1 MRQPTSDGTL
11 TWPHFKVL
19 LSQNCYNKKL
29 CSQEWQIHGTCAT
42 RGPLHIRSKPSTLL
56 DRLGLRGH
64 VKEFQGA
71 TTHQLEQAQESVCLL
86 ILL

>member
-1 MRQPTSDGTL
+1 MRQPTFDGTL

-19 LSQNCYNKKL
+19 LSPNCYNKKL

-42 RGPLHIRSKPSTLL
+42 HAPLRIHSKPSILL
-56 DRLGLRGH
+56 DRPGLRGR
-64 VKEFQGA
+64 VTEFQGA
-71 TTHQLEQAQESVCLL
+71 TTHQLEQAQESVCLP